1 MPASQA
7 EEILQ
12 EHLKSKESVTDVILQ
27 TDQTLSEKEKL
38 IESEEQ
44 VKRLDSLESSLKF
57 WLIQLGEPRSLK
69 LQQHEKR
76 CLLFANIFSEWGVC
90 SQ

>member
-1 MPASQA
+1 MNKCLQSFPTTNPIMSGSQA

-12 EHLKSKESVTDVILQ
+12 EYLKSRESVTDVILQ

-38 IESEEQ
+38 IEGEEQ

-57 WLIQLGEPRSLK
+57 
-69 LQQHEKR
+69 
-76 CLLFANIFSEWGVC
+76 
-90 SQ
+90 